1 MSLHIY
7 SSIQTLSILN
17 SYALVSTLDITY
29 NMNFSINSR
38 DKISEMFM
46 QIGIITLT
54 LISTRDI
61 FFSENYELT
70 GY

>member
-29 NMNFSINSR
+29 NMNFSVNSR

-61 FFSENYELT
+61 FFQKIMN
-70 GY
+70 